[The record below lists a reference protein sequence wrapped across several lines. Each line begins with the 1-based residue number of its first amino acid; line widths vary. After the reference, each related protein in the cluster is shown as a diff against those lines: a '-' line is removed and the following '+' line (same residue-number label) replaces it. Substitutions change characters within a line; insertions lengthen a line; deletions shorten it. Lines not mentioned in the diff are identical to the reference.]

1 MKYIKTDDDLSSNF
15 TKSIYLSQELGISN
29 EKDTLN
35 AYMLQHQFL
44 LWWTIAYVKMVL
56 DSIALYPSYC

>member
-29 EKDTLN
+29 VKDTLN

-44 LWWTIAYVKMVL
+44 L
-56 DSIALYPSYC
+56 